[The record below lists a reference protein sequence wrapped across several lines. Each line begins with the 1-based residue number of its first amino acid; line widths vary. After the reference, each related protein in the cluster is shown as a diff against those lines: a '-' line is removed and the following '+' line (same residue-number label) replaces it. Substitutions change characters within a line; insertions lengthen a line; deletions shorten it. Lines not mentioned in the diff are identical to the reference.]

1 MHGRAKE
8 ECRDE
13 NHYSFVPI
21 TYPAV
26 TLQIRPQLA
35 PEATNDT
42 RCRWEKINTFLRFKF
57 KTPNQHSK
65 NCQTPKRPHTKK
77 ASGYSRL
84 WPIEERK
91 CMFVNLA
98 ESGLACVMCLFGDV

>member
-35 PEATNDT
+35 PDATNDT
-42 RCRWEKINTFLRFKF
+42 RCRWEQIETFLRFK
-57 KTPNQHSK
+57 
-65 NCQTPKRPHTKK
+65 
-77 ASGYSRL
+77 L
-84 WPIEERK
+84 
-91 CMFVNLA
+91 
-98 ESGLACVMCLFGDV
+98 

>member
-26 TLQIRPQLA
+26 TLQIRP
-35 PEATNDT
+35 
-42 RCRWEKINTFLRFKF
+42 
-57 KTPNQHSK
+57 H
-65 NCQTPKRPHTKK
+65 QTQPMIQDVDEN
-77 ASGYSRL
+77 RL
-84 WPIEERK
+84 K
-91 CMFVNLA
+91 HF
-98 ESGLACVMCLFGDV
+98 